1 MKYQHVVGMD
11 IAKDSVQASRFDGTT
26 FLDFSF
32 PNQEKS
38 FLKKVQKSIPKSD
51 PSHILFVMEATG
63 VYHLKLATALY
74 KEGYSV
80 AVVNPFIIKKYA
92 EMLLK
97 RAKTDRNDA
106 RLIAQFG
113 FYQEVT
119 LFAPKENLAE
129 EITQVLKGLDQLKKE
144 RTNLKNY
151 QEALTHHNEI
161 NSVVR
166 DIYQK
171 QLKEVEKAIKTLE
184 AEAKRLVC
192 QYAPKEYQLL
202 LSIKG
207 IGKCSATALLGFLQ
221 KMDRFSR
228 GKEVASFLGLAP
240 QISQSGKDKGKAWLS
255 KKGNGYLRRLLYL
268 AALSA
273 SRSNAQCREL
283 YQRLL
288 AKGKP
293 KKVALIAVAN
303 KLLRQAFAV
312 LKSGC
317 PYDPHYLKLKSNLEV
332 VLT

>member
-1 MKYQHVVGMD
+1 MSSILHFKILKHFPQLSHCLTTRHYEGD
-11 IAKDSVQASRFDGTT
+11 ITT
-26 FLDFSF
+26 ARG
-32 PNQEKS
+32 QEY
-38 FLKKVQKSIPKSD
+38 FLKSYQFDQSNFILPKQVHGS
-51 PSHILFVMEATG
+51 
-63 VYHLKLATALY
+63 
-74 KEGYSV
+74 
-80 AVVNPFIIKKYA
+80 
-92 EMLLK
+92 
-97 RAKTDRNDA
+97 
-106 RLIAQFG
+106 
-113 FYQEVT
+113 
-119 LFAPKENLAE
+119 
-129 EITQVLKGLDQLKKE
+129 EIQVIEDKG
-144 RTNLKNY
+144 
-151 QEALTHHNEI
+151 
-161 NSVVR
+161 
-166 DIYQK
+166 
-171 QLKEVEKAIKTLE
+171 
-184 AEAKRLVC
+184 
-192 QYAPKEYQLL
+192 LL
-202 LSIKG
+202 LSNKQFVADAVITKRKNIWIGVLVADCFPILIFEPSVNVIAVIHAGWRGIEQNIHLKTLKYLLEIMNCSIQHLLIG
-207 IGKCSATALLGFLQ
+207 IGPGIGACCFEVGKEVSDKFVKRSTIADQFVQLVSEQKALVDL
-221 KMDRFSR
+221 R